1 MVISTLTAPST
12 LFEISATDN
21 LQFANV
27 NVVVVEDEFIS
38 VNLTSHVLV
47 NTSPDV
53 PSGLSNAAKPD
64 TFVTP
69 AELAVVHSSVVN
81 SKVPEI
87 V

>member
-27 NVVVVEDEFIS
+27 NVVVVDDEFIS
-38 VNLTSHVLV
+38 VNLTSHVLL

-53 PSGLSNAAKPD
+53 ASGLSNAANPA
-64 TFVTP
+64 TFVAP
-69 AELAVVHSSVVN
+69 ATLAVVHSSVVN
-81 SKVPEI
+81 STLP
-87 V
+87 

>member
-1 MVISTLTAPST
+1 MVISTLTAPSK

-27 NVVVVEDEFIS
+27 NVVVVDDEFIS
-38 VNLTSHVLV
+38 VNLTSHVLL

-53 PSGLSNAAKPD
+53 ESGLNNAANPA
-64 TFVTP
+64 TPVAP
-69 AELAVVHSSVVN
+69 AELPVAHSSVVN